1 MVRRVSSLIF
11 AVLLLFPAL
20 ISAVDRSKFRKC
32 SDMSF
37 CRRNRNLLPHTAP
50 FQMQPTLRFSE
61 RSILGEIWNTQ
72 DNVPLTFEL
81 RFYPKGIMRLTVLEK
96 EGLKPRP
103 EVPEVLM
110 PELTPIAYE
119 LLSHD
124 HDGARIRI
132 PGSNAAISIHISE
145 FRFDVLVDNELVMQ
159 LNPRGLFNFEHFRTK
174 QATPVTPPP
183 PASGDA
189 ASTPS
194 DATQPP
200 PMPLA
205 YPADTNDMWDER
217 FGSHFDHKPNV
228 SHVPLGHPPTPTRGL
243 TTGLFWFN
251 AAQTFID
258 VATTTEGVDTHW
270 WSEAGRL
277 DLFVLVG
284 PTPRR
289 VLEQY
294 VSLTGL
300 PALPPLFAMGYHQ
313 CRWNYRDMNDVAQV
327 DAGFDEH
334 DIPYDVLWLDIEHT
348 DGKRYFTWDK
358 NTFADPEKMQNQL
371 AAKGRKLVTIVDPH
385 IKRDPNYHV
394 HKEALEQGYYIK
406 NHDGGVFEGHCWP
419 GLLLAHRPVW
429 LSVSASVAVL
439 CGCVLIFFKVRLPGL
454 SGCRDLDLV
463 FLRWVRACHMDETIG
478 QQVTD
483 DAHPTTDRSS
493 SYPDFLAPQVR
504 QWWSRKFG
512 LDQYRGSTQALHI
525 WNDMNEPSV
534 FSGPEIT
541 MPSDCLHLNG
551 QEHREVHN
559 IYGFLYNLAS
569 ANGLAA
575 RNPDERYF
583 ILTRSFFAGT
593 QRLGAIWTGDN
604 AAKWEHLA
612 ATTPMFL
619 SMGISGLPF
628 VGSDVGGFFGNPNEE
643 LFVRWYQAGAF
654 HPFFRGHAHIETK
667 RREPWLFSDA
677 ATDRIRSAIKQ
688 RYQLLPYLYTAFYNA
703 SRTGAPVMRPLWFDF
718 PGEADLL
725 GIDDQFL
732 FGGDV
737 LVKPVT
743 QEGQSSMAVR
753 LPGSQPWY
761 DLQSGALVPSG
772 TVTAGLTMDRIPTYQ
787 RAGSILPRWDR
798 PRRSSRPQVFDPYTL
813 VIAPDLAGRAAG
825 SLFLDDGHS
834 RAHER
839 GGYWYRLFEFA
850 NQRLSSRA
858 YPAPNPADQAP
869 SLAPVP
875 PALQVPSTST
885 FAPPR
890 IDRVLIRGVG
900 RLPKAVYTHTF
911 HGQPHF
917 LPSHTH
923 KRTHA
928 QLTTPGGTRT
938 PLRFELDPAG
948 LTLAVR
954 LTAPTVE
961 DWVMELAM

>member
-1 MVRRVSSLIF
+1 
-11 AVLLLFPAL
+11 
-20 ISAVDRSKFRKC
+20 
-32 SDMSF
+32 
-37 CRRNRNLLPHTAP
+37 
-50 FQMQPTLRFSE
+50 
-61 RSILGEIWNTQ
+61 
-72 DNVPLTFEL
+72 
-81 RFYPKGIMRLTVLEK
+81 
-96 EGLKPRP
+96 
-103 EVPEVLM
+103 M

-217 FGSHFDHKPNV
+217 FGSHFDHKPNGPTSV
-228 SHVPLGHPPTPTRGL
+228 GLDVTFNGASHVFGLPEHSTHFPLPSTVGPSSEPFRLYNLDVFEYEVNSGMSLYGAVPLVMATNPTRGL

-419 GLLLAHRPVW
+419 G
-429 LSVSASVAVL
+429 
-439 CGCVLIFFKVRLPGL
+439 
-454 SGCRDLDLV
+454 
-463 FLRWVRACHMDETIG
+463 
-478 QQVTD
+478 
-483 DAHPTTDRSS
+483 SS

-900 RLPKAVYTHTF
+900 RLPKAVY
-911 HGQPHF
+911 
-917 LPSHTH
+917 
-923 KRTHA
+923 
-928 QLTTPGGTRT
+928 LTTPGGTRT